1 MISELH
7 TANKAVGLKQ
17 SLKKLRS
24 GEAKKAFVARDATPS
39 VTDDIIKICEE
50 SFVPAEWVGTMDE
63 LGRACGIE
71 VGAAVAV
78 VY

>member
-1 MISELH
+1 MLSELQ
-7 TANKAVGLKQ
+7 TADKTVGFKQ
-17 SLKKLRS
+17 SVKKIQS
-24 GEAKKAFVARDATPS
+24 GEAGKVFVAEDASPS
-39 VTDDIIKICEE
+39 ITDGIVEICKEF
-50 SFVPAEWVGTMDE
+50 SVPIEWVGTMDE

>member
-1 MISELH
+1 MISELQ

-17 SLKKLRS
+17 SVKKLKS
-24 GEAKKAFVARDATPS
+24 GEGKKAFVAEDAAPS
-39 VTDDIIKICEE
+39 ITDEIVEICEE
-50 SFVPAEWVGTMDE
+50 SSVPLEWVGTMDE
-63 LGRACGIE
+63 LGRASGIE

>member
-1 MISELH
+1 MISELQ
-7 TANKAVGLKQ
+7 TPNKTVGFKQ
-17 SLKKLRS
+17 SVKKILS
-24 GEAKKAFVARDATPS
+24 GEGRKAFAAKDASPS
-39 VTDDIIKICEE
+39 VTDEIVKICEK
-50 SFVPAEWVGTMDE
+50 SGVPLEWVGTMDE